1 MAEKQE
7 VSKFTVTRT
16 PQQVKAWDALWSPE
30 VRRVMYG
37 GAKGG
42 GKSFLLCVWLYCLA
56 WHLIDAANLKPSENP
71 PHVGWFGRKQGIDL
85 TGTTLQTWREIIPEN
100 HYKLRG
106 ATERDPKHIRI
117 LDRVCIDYGGLDKS
131 ENIQKFN
138 SAEYMFVAV
147 DQAEEVTKDEVAVLL
162 GSLRMVL
169 KNTVTGKP
177 IPWTYKELYTANP
190 RQCWLKSDFIIDPK
204 ANTAFIPALPTDN
217 PHLPASYLQTLQ
229 DAFGHRPE
237 LLAAYRDG
245 DWSAMEGAEQ
255 VIKGAWLDE
264 AKLRTCFSPRT
275 KVYLACDPARFGDDE
290 TVIYLMHDAEIIG
303 KKILGY
309 CRTTDISNR
318 LATLSVQND
327 DCDIVVE
334 TTGADVG
341 AGVVDELVQMGKNV
355 IIYQPSGKSE
365 VVNRQGKPL
374 YHNIRAEAWSTAAK
388 KLSSGM
394 LDEETNTVV
403 ECKNMYTTLYN
414 DLTSPHY
421 KFAETGGR
429 ILIESKA
436 DLKSPKRLGKSPDH
450 GDTYIMAL
458 WGWDKVSTY
467 LDEEDNSEVGYLEK
481 MRATRTNRSS
491 MRMC

>member
-1 MAEKQE
+1 MAQNMNNQL
-7 VSKFTVTRT
+7 SADPTD
-16 PQQVKAWDALWSPE
+16 QQNLAWDALDDPR

-42 GKSFLLCVWLYCLA
+42 GKSWFLCVWLFLTVYK
-56 WHLIDAANLKPSENP
+56 IMVDAKLQPSKNP
-71 PHVGWFGRKQGIDL
+71 PHVAWFGRKQATDL
-85 TGTTLQTWREIIPEN
+85 TGTTLQTWREVIPEGY
-100 HYKLRG
+100 YKLHG
-106 ATERDPKHIRI
+106 ATARDPQHISIEDRI
-117 LDRVCIDYGGLDKS
+117 CIDYGGLDKS

-138 SAEYMFVAV
+138 SAEYIIICV
-147 DQAEEVTKDEVAVLL
+147 DQAEEVTKDEIAVLR
-162 GSLRMVL
+162 GSMRMVL
-169 KNTVTGKP
+169 KDTDNKP
-177 IPWTYKELYTANP
+177 INIPFKELYTANP
-190 RQCWLKSDFIIDPK
+190 RQCWLKNDFIVDPQE
-204 ANTAFIPALPTDN
+204 NVRFIPALPTDN
-217 PHLPASYLQTLQ
+217 PHLPDSYLQTLQ

-264 AKLRTCFSPRT
+264 AKLRTCFAPRT
-275 KVYLACDPARFGDDE
+275 KVFLACDPARFGDDE
-290 TVIYLMHDAEIIG
+290 TVIYLMNNAEIIG

-309 CRTTDISNR
+309 CRTTEISNR

-341 AGVVDELVQMGKNV
+341 AGVVDELIEMGKNV
-355 IIYQPSGKSE
+355 IVYCPSGKSNLM
-365 VVNRQGKPL
+365 NRDGKPL
-374 YHNIRAEAWSTAAK
+374 YHNIRAEAWSTTAK

-414 DLTSPHY
+414 DLCAPHY

-436 DLKSPKRLGKSPDH
+436 DIKSPKRLGKSPDH
-450 GDTYIMAL
+450 GDTYIMAM
-458 WGWDKVSTY
+458 WAWDKVSTY
-467 LDEEDNSEVGYLEK
+467 LDEDDEGDVGYLEK
-481 MRATRTNRSS
+481 IRKERDRKNP

>member
-1 MAEKQE
+1 MSKVDEKSRFIVE
-7 VSKFTVTRT
+7 RT
-16 PQQVKAWDALWSPE
+16 DQQRAAWNALWDPE

-42 GKSFLLCVWLYCLA
+42 GKSFLLCVWLYALA
-56 WHLIDAANLKPSENP
+56 WHLINAAGLQVSDNP

-85 TGTTLQTWREIIPEN
+85 TGTTLQTWREIIPES
-100 HYKLRG
+100 HYRICG
-106 ATERDPKHIRI
+106 ATSRDPQHIRI
-117 LDRVCIDYGGLDKS
+117 LDRICIDYGGLDKS

-138 SAEYMFVAV
+138 SAEYMFIAV

-162 GSLRMVL
+162 GSLRMTL
-169 KNTVTGKP
+169 NDKDGKR

-190 RQCWLKSDFIIDPK
+190 RQCWLKTDFIVDPK
-204 ANTAFIPALPTDN
+204 ENVRFIPALPTDN
-217 PHLPASYLQTLQ
+217 PHLPESYLQTLQ

-264 AKLRTCFSPRT
+264 AKLRTCHAPRT
-275 KVYLACDPARFGDDE
+275 KRYLACDPARFGDDE
-290 TVIYLMHDAEIIG
+290 TVIYLMHNAEIMG

-309 CRTTDISNR
+309 CRTTEISNR
-318 LATLSVQND
+318 LAVLSTQND

-341 AGVVDELVQMGKNV
+341 AGVVDELHDMGKNV
-355 IIYQPSGKSE
+355 IVYCPSGKSSAL
-365 VVNRQGKPL
+365 NRDGKAL

-414 DLTSPHY
+414 DLCAPHY

-429 ILIESKA
+429 ILIESKS
-436 DLKSPKRLGKSPDH
+436 DIKSPKRLGKSPDH

-458 WGWDKVSTY
+458 WAWDKVSSY
-467 LDEEDNSEVGYLEK
+467 LDEDDDKEIGYLDKVRKE
-481 MRATRTNRSS
+481 RTRKNP

>member
-1 MAEKQE
+1 MPEE
-7 VSKFTVTRT
+7 RTVSKFKTKRT
-16 PQQVKAWDALWSPE
+16 DQQIKAWDALFDPQI
-30 VRRVMYG
+30 RRVMYG

-42 GKSFLLCVWLYCLA
+42 GKSYLLCCWLYALA
-56 WHLIDAANLKPSENP
+56 WEIINAAGLEPSDNP

-85 TGTTLQTWREIIPEN
+85 TGTTLQTWREIIPDN
-100 HYKLRG
+100 HYKLCG
-106 ATERDPKHIRI
+106 ATSRDPQHIRI
-117 LDRVCIDYGGLDKS
+117 LDRICIDYGGLDKS

-162 GSLRMVL
+162 GSLRMTL
-169 KNTVTGKP
+169 KDKKGTR

-190 RQCWLKSDFIIDPK
+190 RQFWLKSDFILNPK
-204 ANTAFIPALPTDN
+204 PGTAFIPALPTDN
-217 PHLPASYLQTLQ
+217 PHLPDSYLQTLQ

-264 AKLRTCFSPRT
+264 AKLRTCYAPRT

-290 TVIYLMHDAEIIG
+290 TVIYLMNDAEIVG

-327 DCDIVVE
+327 DCDIIVE

-341 AGVVDELVQMGKNV
+341 AGVVDELVQMGKTV
-355 IIYQPSGKSE
+355 IVYCPSAKSE
-365 VVNRQGKPL
+365 ALNRSGKPL
-374 YHNIRAEAWSTAAK
+374 YHNVRAEAWSTTAK

-394 LDEETNTVV
+394 LDEETNTVI
-403 ECKNMYTTLYN
+403 ECKNMYDTLYN

-450 GDTYIMAL
+450 GDTYVMAL

-467 LDEEDNSEVGYLEK
+467 LDEEDNTEIGYLDK
-481 MRATRTNRSS
+481 VRASKDRKSS